1 MVPAMDETE
10 IPLQSCPHCSA
21 QMPQGAGFC
30 PGCGRS
36 MHAEPRAQGKVGIF
50 PETIAG
56 GLAYLTFIPAV
67 IFLLLEPYKCNRF
80 VRFHSFQCLFVWGAG
95 IVLAAIIRLASLA
108 LFMVP
113 VVGPLLIS
121 IVVVIAV
128 LAAVFIWLVVLVKAL
143 QGEWFKLP
151 LIGEFAERY
160 ADPV

>member
-1 MVPAMDETE
+1 
-10 IPLQSCPHCSA
+10 
-21 QMPQGAGFC
+21 MPVC
-30 PGCGRS
+30 LGCR
-36 MHAEPRAQGKVGIF
+36 
-50 PETIAG
+50 
-56 GLAYLTFIPAV
+56 
-67 IFLLLEPYKCNRF
+67 
-80 VRFHSFQCLFVWGAG
+80 